1 MKMKPASAPPFTGTS
16 HRLIWILPL
25 LAGGMIGLYFTGV
38 QLYPRV
44 AASYWKSQLADAP
57 DDRVDLIMDQIA
69 ALDEDG
75 IPLLV
80 AAMASERE
88 AVARAAKTRLLDQ
101 LEQGK
106 SLAAEKCAL
115 RFLRLAEALA
125 GQVGEFGPAA
135 RSDAAD
141 LATRILLSPAA
152 KEGSADR
159 ARLIAACDEV
169 FHAALADRG
178 ESPLRERSARQG
190 EDDFERPLAI
200 ARMDADKKAAVRFD
214 PLPGGGLPIKEES
227 SEEQNSSEIPSSENG
242 EIPPSYFQAP
252 TNSRQL
258 DFSNRPANPMQVP
271 ESPPQSIPKKSSPG
285 TEWRIKSTSLEESS
299 RAADQN
305 PLELRTLATLDL
317 MRQLCD
323 AENDRAK
330 LLEAELM
337 RRGLSSVEIDLG
349 ETNVRCRS
357 GRAAQT
363 RRGIAR
369 HARNR
374 RLRVASAMLQRRGRG
389 SAAGGFLAF
398 GDIEESALVA
408 EG

>member
-1 MKMKPASAPPFTGTS
+1 
-16 HRLIWILPL
+16 
-25 LAGGMIGLYFTGV
+25 
-38 QLYPRV
+38 
-44 AASYWKSQLADAP
+44 
-57 DDRVDLIMDQIA
+57 MDQIA
-69 ALDEDG
+69 VLDEDG

-88 AVARAAKTRLLDQ
+88 AVARAAKSRLLDR

-214 PLPGGGLPIKEES
+214 PLPGGGLPIDAEPA
-227 SEEQNSSEIPSSENG
+227 EQRNSSELPSLDNG

-252 TNSRQL
+252 SNSRQL

-271 ESPPQSIPKKSSPG
+271 ESPPQSIPKKSSSG
-285 TEWRIKSTSLEESS
+285 TEWRIKPTSLEASI
-299 RAADQN
+299 RAVDQN
-305 PLELRTLATLDL
+305 PLDLRTLATLDL

-337 RRGLSSVEIDLG
+337 RRGLSSAEIGLG
-349 ETNVRCRS
+349 RRMFDVDPAVR
-357 GRAAQT
+357 
-363 RRGIAR
+363 IK
-369 HARNR
+369 
-374 RLRVASAMLQRRGRG
+374 
-389 SAAGGFLAF
+389 
-398 GDIEESALVA
+398 LVA
-408 EG
+408 ELPGTPGIDASEWLLQCCKDEDAEVRLAAFSLLATSRNPLLLQKVKGLAQNDSDPRIQRQAEKMAEEGKR